1 MAFARSSQN
10 IANHFSPLSKALGV
24 SVISEYFDDWE
35 VKEEFSQEFISLW
48 GGWLG
53 REDCYK
59 LDEVTE
65 SEWERFNQ
73 LVSLL
78 HSKYEMYAVN
88 LENETIDKLED
99 LDKYLPTYE
108 EDMNR
113 GQINFT
119 TIIIPSLN
127 AVFAET
133 WDFTYI
139 LYHKNNGTVETLK
152 PLIKKSNLFSFS
164 D

>member
-1 MAFARSSQN
+1 LP
-10 IANHFSPLSKALGV
+10 IGKALGV
-24 SVISEYFDDWE
+24 SVISEYFDNWE

-48 GGWLG
+48 DGWLG
-53 REDCYK
+53 RDECYK

-65 SEWERFNQ
+65 PEWERFNQ
-73 LVSLL
+73 LVRLL
-78 HSKYEMYAVN
+78 HSEYEMFAVN
-88 LENETIDKLED
+88 LGNETINKLED
-99 LDKYLPTYE
+99 IDKYLPTYE
-108 EDMNR
+108 EDMDR
-113 GQINFT
+113 GQMNFS

-127 AVFAET
+127 AVLAET

>member
-1 MAFARSSQN
+1 M
-10 IANHFSPLSKALGV
+10 
-24 SVISEYFDDWE
+24 ISEYFDNWE

-48 GGWLG
+48 DGWLG
-53 REDCYK
+53 QNECYK

-65 SEWERFNQ
+65 YEWERFNQ
-73 LVSLL
+73 LIKLL
-78 HSKYEMYAVN
+78 HTEYEMYAVN
-88 LENETIDKLED
+88 LESGTIYKLEN

-108 EDMNR
+108 EDMDG

-127 AVFAET
+127 AVLAET

-139 LYHKNNGTVETLK
+139 LYHKNNGAVETLK

-164 D
+164 N